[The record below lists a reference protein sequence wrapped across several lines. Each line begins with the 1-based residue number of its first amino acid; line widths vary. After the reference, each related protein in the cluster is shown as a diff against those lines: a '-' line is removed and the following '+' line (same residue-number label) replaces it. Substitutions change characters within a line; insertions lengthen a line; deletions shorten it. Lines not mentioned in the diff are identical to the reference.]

1 MRILSFLFFISFLF
15 AKPLSIDKAFQSKFV
30 PKKNGVEFNLKIAD
44 KIHIYQNS
52 IKVLVNN
59 KEIKVTFPQAK
70 EGMLGDK
77 IYEKGL
83 KFFIPVKN
91 GEVKVTYQGCSDE
104 MVCYAPQTKVYKLK
118 TQKLKDEKESEKEDK
133 FSQLFKQSIWMILG
147 SFFVFG
153 VLLSLTPCIFPMIP
167 ILSGL
172 IVKAGTKNRVTP
184 LKGFL
189 ISSIYVL
196 SMSITYT
203 IAGVLAGLFGN
214 NIQVLFQN
222 PYIISIFSLVF
233 VALAFSMFGFFEI
246 GLPHSLQ
253 TKLTL
258 KSNKAGESGGIVGI
272 AIMGF
277 LSALIVGPCVA
288 PPLAG
293 ALIYIGQT
301 GDALLGGSALFV
313 MSLGMGVPL
322 FIIGLGAGKF
332 MPRAGGW
339 MMNVNRVFGVI
350 MLGVGIYMLSRII
363 PENIT
368 MILWGVLAI
377 GSGLY
382 LNPFVKMESYKD
394 VILKTLG
401 FILILVGSITIFKVF
416 NPIQNVVNT
425 EKTDW
430 QKITSLQELEKNLNG
445 KVIVDFTAKW
455 CVACKEYEENTFSN
469 NKVINELKKYKLL
482 KVDVT
487 NNTNEDN
494 KIMKKYEIVGPPAI
508 LIFRDGKL
516 IKKII
521 GYKPPKEF
529 LSLIK
534 K

>member
-1 MRILSFLFFISFLF
+1 
-15 AKPLSIDKAFQSKFV
+15 
-30 PKKNGVEFNLKIAD
+30 
-44 KIHIYQNS
+44 
-52 IKVLVNN
+52 
-59 KEIKVTFPQAK
+59 
-70 EGMLGDK
+70 
-77 IYEKGL
+77 
-83 KFFIPVKN
+83 
-91 GEVKVTYQGCSDE
+91 
-104 MVCYAPQTKVYKLK
+104 
-118 TQKLKDEKESEKEDK
+118 
-133 FSQLFKQSIWMILG
+133 
-147 SFFVFG
+147 
-153 VLLSLTPCIFPMIP
+153 
-167 ILSGL
+167 
-172 IVKAGTKNRVTP
+172 
-184 LKGFL
+184 
-189 ISSIYVL
+189 
-196 SMSITYT
+196 
-203 IAGVLAGLFGN
+203 
-214 NIQVLFQN
+214 
-222 PYIISIFSLVF
+222 
-233 VALAFSMFGFFEI
+233 
-246 GLPHSLQ
+246 
-253 TKLTL
+253 
-258 KSNKAGESGGIVGI
+258 
-272 AIMGF
+272 
-277 LSALIVGPCVA
+277 
-288 PPLAG
+288 
-293 ALIYIGQT
+293 
-301 GDALLGGSALFV
+301 
-313 MSLGMGVPL
+313 
-322 FIIGLGAGKF
+322 
-332 MPRAGGW
+332 

>member
-15 AKPLSIDKAFQSKFV
+15 AKPLSIDKAFQSEFI
-30 PKKNGVEFNLKIAD
+30 PKKDGVEFNLKIAD

-59 KEIKVTFPQAK
+59 KAIKVTLPKAK

-77 IYEKGL
+77 IYEKEL

-104 MVCYAPQTKVYKLK
+104 MVCYAPQTKVYKVK
-118 TQKLKDEKESEKEDK
+118 SEKLKVKSEEKKEDK
-133 FSQLFKQSIWMILG
+133 FLQLFKQSIWIILG

-153 VLLSLTPCIFPMIP
+153 LLLSLTPCIFPMIP

-172 IVKAGTKNRVTP
+172 IVKNLKNPTP

-189 ISSIYVL
+189 VSLVYVL

-203 IAGVLAGLFGN
+203 IAGVLAGLFGS
-214 NIQVLFQN
+214 NIQALFQN
-222 PYIISIFSLVF
+222 PYILASFSAIFVIL
-233 VALAFSMFGFFEI
+233 ALSMFGFFEI
-246 GLPHSLQ
+246 GLPHSIQ
-253 TKLTL
+253 TKLTI
-258 KSNKAGESGGIVGI
+258 KSNKAGESGSMIGV

-339 MMNVNRVFGVI
+339 MIGVNRVFGVV
-350 MLGVGIYMLSRII
+350 MLGVAIWMISRVI

-368 MILWGVLAI
+368 MILWAVLAI
-377 GSGLY
+377 SSGLY
-382 LNPFVKMESYKD
+382 LNPFTQMQNYKE
-394 VILKTLG
+394 VIFKTLG
-401 FILILVGSITIFKVF
+401 FVLVVVGSIMIFKVM
-416 NPIQNVVNT
+416 NPPIKIETQNKLTWQNT
-425 EKTDW
+425 K
-430 QKITSLQELEKNLNG
+430 SLENIKG
-445 KVIVDFTAKW
+445 DVIVDFTAKW
-455 CVACKEYEENTFSN
+455 CVSCKEYEENTFSN
-469 NKVINELKKYKLL
+469 SEVIKELKKYKLL
-482 KVDVT
+482 RLDVT
-487 NNTNEDN
+487 NNSEID
-494 KIMKKYEIVGPPAI
+494 KKLMQKYEIVGPPAI
-508 LIFRDGKL
+508 LIFKDGKL

>member
-1 MRILSFLFFISFLF
+1 MRILTLLFFISFLF
-15 AKPLSIDKAFQSKFV
+15 AKPLSIDKAFQSEFI
-30 PKKNGVEFNLKIAD
+30 PKKDGVEFNLKIAD
-44 KIHIYQNS
+44 RIHIYQNS

-59 KEIKVTFPQAK
+59 KAIKVTLPKAK

-77 IYEKGL
+77 IYEKEL

-91 GEVKVTYQGCSDE
+91 GEIKVTYQGCSDD
-104 MVCYAPQTKVYKLK
+104 MVCYAPQTKVYKVK
-118 TQKLKDEKESEKEDK
+118 SEKLKVKSEEKKEDK
-133 FSQLFKQSIWMILG
+133 FSQLFKQSIWIILG

-153 VLLSLTPCIFPMIP
+153 LLLSLTPCIFPMIP

-172 IVKAGTKNRVTP
+172 IVKNLKNPTP

-189 ISSIYVL
+189 VSLVYVL

-203 IAGVLAGLFGN
+203 IAGVLAGLFGS
-214 NIQVLFQN
+214 NIQALFQN
-222 PYIISIFSLVF
+222 PYILSLFSLIF

-246 GLPHSLQ
+246 GLPHSIQ
-253 TKLTL
+253 TKLTI
-258 KSNKAGESGGIVGI
+258 KSNKAGESGGMIGV

-339 MMNVNRVFGVI
+339 MIGVNRVFGVV
-350 MLGVGIYMLSRII
+350 MLGVAIWMISRVI

-368 MILWGVLAI
+368 TILWAILAI

-382 LNPFVKMESYKD
+382 LNPFTQMQNYKE
-394 VILKTLG
+394 VIFKTLG
-401 FILILVGSITIFKVF
+401 FVLVEVGSIMIFKVM
-416 NPIQNVVNT
+416 NPPIKIETQNKLIWQNT
-425 EKTDW
+425 
-430 QKITSLQELEKNLNG
+430 KNLDNLSG
-445 KVIVDFTAKW
+445 DVIVDFTAKW
-455 CVACKEYEENTFSN
+455 CVSCKEYEENTFSN
-469 NKVINELKKYKLL
+469 SEVIKELKKYKLL
-482 KVDVT
+482 RVDVT
-487 NNTNEDN
+487 NNSEID
-494 KIMKKYEIVGPPAI
+494 KKLMQKYEIVGPPAI
-508 LIFRDGKL
+508 LIFKDGKL

-529 LSLIK
+529 LELL
-534 K
+534 